1 MALYPSE
8 IEKLSGLN
16 GGWMTEVTII
26 IPNYNGKNLLENCI
40 KTLERQTCQKFKL
53 LVIDNGSTDGSVTV
67 TSESLDMEMVALPE
81 NTGFCGAVNLG
92 FEMTKTPY
100 VILLN
105 NDTEADPHFVEELLN
120 GIKQSERI
128 FSCGAQMLNFRQRD
142 LIDNAGDIYTLPG
155 WAIARGKGRPATDY
169 GKRTDVF
176 SCCGGAV
183 IYRMSV
189 IRQIGVMDE
198 KHFAYLEDLDLG
210 YRAKIAGY
218 RNCYIPEAKVY
229 HVGSATTG
237 SRYNEKKVFLAARNS
252 MFVIYKNMPVL
263 QLLVNLP
270 FLTAGVLIKSL
281 FFCKKG
287 FGRRYLA
294 GIAEGIRQCRNCRKV
309 PFKVENLCNY
319 VKIEWELITNIFRV
333 LSHK

>member
-1 MALYPSE
+1 
-8 IEKLSGLN
+8 
-16 GGWMTEVTII
+16 MTEVTII
-26 IPNYNGKNLLENCI
+26 IPNYNGKKLLENCI
-40 KTLERQTCQKFKL
+40 ETLKRQTCQKFKL
-53 LVIDNGSTDGSVTV
+53 LVIDNGSTDGSTDV

-100 VILLN
+100 AILLN
-105 NDTEADPHFVEELLN
+105 NDTEVEPHFVEELLK
-120 GIKQSERI
+120 GIGKSERI
-128 FSCGAQMLNFRQRD
+128 FSCGAQMLDFRQRD
-142 LIDNAGDIYTLPG
+142 LIDNAGDLYTLPG
-155 WAIARGKGRPATDY
+155 WAVARGKGRSAADY
-169 GKRTDVF
+169 GKQTDVF

-189 IRQIGVMDE
+189 IKEIGAMDE

-218 RNCYIPEAKVY
+218 RNCYIPGAKVY

-252 MFVIYKNMPVL
+252 MFVIYKNMPLL
-263 QLLVNLP
+263 QLLINLP
-270 FLTAGVLIKSL
+270 FLFAGVLIKWM

-287 FGRRYLA
+287 FGRRYLE
-294 GIAEGIRQCRNCRKV
+294 GIAEGIRQRKSCKRV
-309 PFKVENLCNY
+309 HFKVENLCNY
-319 VKIEWELITNIFRV
+319 VKIEWELITNIFHV
-333 LSHK
+333 LTHR